1 MTPLTKTVARKSTS
15 AGPNRRAFVVML
27 ASGDLIGFRDERR
40 RKVYWRTLRGC
51 YEDAIKA
58 EVARERQLKKAA
70 KKAKR

>member
-1 MTPLTKTVARKSTS
+1 
-15 AGPNRRAFVVML
+15 ML